1 MRYFSI
7 IILLVF
13 NSCFSQ
19 ENKNKETFLSEL
31 ESIISNQSKEEVII
45 DISEIA
51 NFKWDE
57 LYIFRPY
64 TTGNQINEAL
74 ETNWSDKTNSSVVDS
89 ESYSLFIFMNEGVV
103 VEDIFVP
110 RKVSKD
116 FGFLEQ
122 VKFSKNDAK
131 FISAKDSY
139 VINHVKEN

>member
-64 TTGNQINEAL
+64 TTGNQ
-74 ETNWSDKTNSSVVDS
+74 
-89 ESYSLFIFMNEGVV
+89 
-103 VEDIFVP
+103 
-110 RKVSKD
+110 
-116 FGFLEQ
+116 
-122 VKFSKNDAK
+122 
-131 FISAKDSY
+131 
-139 VINHVKEN
+139 